1 MLKDSKNLL
10 KMSLKIL
17 FIKRKKGKFLSF
29 LPSSHSA
36 RWPLSFFFP
45 RPSTAAS
52 SPARLPLFPARPSSR
67 QPPNRAGPAARTVP
81 AQPRRTRQLPRPAAD
96 ARVPPVGAVPYPA
109 RLGNRPLLALQQ
121 PPPRRASWARPPVA
135 LGLVKRQPSPPS
147 RAPCCPRSVFASS
160 RPQLPHGGAPPTT
173 DLAVRVAVVSEPSP
187 PPIFARGELAVV
199 PSPSPCV
206 SIRVSWLLAPVPHA
220 FASFMPPTMAP
231 VASASSS
238 GRRDGLREFPF
249 SPAFSRCLR
258 ISEPWPLAPE
268 PRAPAC
274 PCRWSW
280 LRRRGCHCA
289 GRRHPFLSPSHL
301 F

>member
-1 MLKDSKNLL
+1 MLKDSENLL

-17 FIKRKKGKFLSF
+17 FIKRKKEISF
-29 LPSSHSA
+29 HSSPSSHSA
-36 RWPLSFFFP
+36 PWAFLSP

-52 SPARLPLFPARPSSR
+52 APAHPFPLGPASR
-67 QPPNRAGPAARTVP
+67 QQPSRASPAARTVP
-81 AQPRRTRQLPRPAAD
+81 AQPRRTRQLPRPVAD

-147 RAPCCPRSVFASS
+147 RAACCPHSVFASS

-187 PPIFARGELAVV
+187 PLIFARGELAVV

-206 SIRVSWLLAPVPHA
+206 SFRVSWLLVP
-220 FASFMPPTMAP
+220 FPQT
-231 VASASSS
+231 SASSMPPAMVSAAPAFPS
-238 GRRDGLREFPF
+238 GRFLGMDVLAR
-249 SPAFSRCLR
+249 SPSFARCFWFL
-258 ISEPWPLAPE
+258 EPWPVGPL
-268 PRAPAC
+268 PRAPVIFTSPAMA
-274 PCRWSW
+274 S
-280 LRRRGCHCA
+280 LA
-289 GRRHPFLSPSHL
+289 GVTVPAGQNPPGRS
-301 F
+301 